1 MSNSLDQKSF
11 PFISPIKPN
20 SKHLNEPLYKTPIKA
35 NSFCIDKHPK
45 HQTIPYSLSTTEQS
59 SFISGMHNHNK
70 HNNSLLSS
78 PYKHLTSIRYKMYSK
93 LQSLEEKEKQ
103 NASLSNEQ
111 SKSQKQLMNKFIE
124 SRRNVS
130 LIKPPYED
138 SNKCLN
144 ENKKNVDFRKN
155 LIRDYTGEN
164 RFANFEQKI
173 NRAKEYYYKQV
184 DLIQRSQKTKQK
196 ELNKIIEELEARK
209 VNNLITNISLI
220 KETFREDINNKHKK
234 PIDYNKLENIAMNSL
249 KMYFNKKM
257 KLKKDIAK
265 QITNEIQN
273 MDAKPYEKLF
283 NKRGVPLKQGQM
295 FNECNLER
303 KIKLHNITH
312 SRFDPYN
319 DDLCEKNPEM
329 LKHNMSSINLGIAKY
344 IKGHCPRN
352 VKKTFKNATLGKYA
366 GLNGVY
372 FSMS

>member
-11 PFISPIKPN
+11 PFISPIKSNP
-20 SKHLNEPLYKTPIKA
+20 KILNEHLYKTPIKA
-35 NSFCIDKHPK
+35 NSFSIDKHPK
-45 HQTIPYSLSTTEQS
+45 HQTIPCTLSTTEQS
-59 SFISGMHNHNK
+59 SFLSGMHNHNK

-103 NASLSNEQ
+103 KASLSNEQ

-130 LIKPPYED
+130 LIKTPYDD
-138 SNKCLN
+138 SNKCSH

-164 RFANFEQKI
+164 KFVNFEQKI

-184 DLIQRSQKTKQK
+184 DLIQKSQKTKQK

-220 KETFREDINNKHKK
+220 KETFREDINKHKK
-234 PIDYNKLENIAMNSL
+234 PIDYNKLESIAMNSL

-257 KLKKDIAK
+257 KLKKDTAIR
-265 QITNEIQN
+265 T
-273 MDAKPYEKLF
+273 
-283 NKRGVPLKQGQM
+283 
-295 FNECNLER
+295 
-303 KIKLHNITH
+303 
-312 SRFDPYN
+312 
-319 DDLCEKNPEM
+319 
-329 LKHNMSSINLGIAKY
+329 
-344 IKGHCPRN
+344 
-352 VKKTFKNATLGKYA
+352 
-366 GLNGVY
+366 
-372 FSMS
+372 